1 MRRVEGG
8 GRNIAGAAGTNE
20 DRRGSMQIEEAQNA
34 DDPSDAERDMIEENN
49 SQGEDQHP
57 GAGSLSLS
65 ATKPPSSA
73 AAGIMQQA

>member
-1 MRRVEGG
+1 
-8 GRNIAGAAGTNE
+8 
-20 DRRGSMQIEEAQNA
+20 MQIEEAQNA
-34 DDPSDAERDMIEENN
+34 DEPSDAEKDMIEENN

-73 AAGIMQQA
+73 

>member
-8 GRNIAGAAGTNE
+8 GRNAAGGAAGTKD
-20 DRRGSMQIEEAQNA
+20 DRGSRGSMQIEEAQNA
-34 DDPSDAERDMIEENN
+34 DEPSDAEKDMIEENN

-73 AAGIMQQA
+73 